1 MPNSAPYFTAE
12 EYTSRLAKTR
22 KAMEEKGID
31 TLIVVDPANM
41 NWLTGYD
48 GWSFYVPQAVV
59 VRGDE
64 LPFWFGRKS
73 DGEGARV
80 TTYLPDENVLH
91 YEENYIQTT
100 ERHPFDRLA
109 EIIIERNW
117 GSSTIGLEMDCH
129 YFNANCF
136 KALESHLPN
145 ASLKNSFELVNW
157 QRAIKSKLELEYMR
171 TAGRI
176 IERVYDRIQEVIRP
190 GVRQCDV
197 IAEIYATGTRGLP
210 DAGGDYPAVVPL
222 VGAGSDLAAPH
233 LTWSDK
239 LFRAD
244 EAVMF
249 ELAGA
254 HRHYHAPL
262 SRTFYLG
269 KPPEKFNDAAAAVV
283 EGIDAGLSNAKPGNY
298 CEDIAIAL
306 YTSIEK
312 RGYRKDSRTGYSI
325 GIGYPPDW
333 GEHSMSLRRGE
344 KIELVPGMTFH
355 FMPALWLGDWGMV
368 ITESLVIT
376 ENGCETIANYP
387 RRLLTV
393 S

>member
-1 MPNSAPYFTAE
+1 VPNLAPYFTLE
-12 EYTSRLAKTR
+12 EYAARLAKTR
-22 KAMEEKGID
+22 KAMEQKGID
-31 TLIVVDPANM
+31 TLVVVDPANM
-41 NWLTGYD
+41 YWLTGYD

-73 DGEGARV
+73 DGQGARV
-80 TTYLPDENVLH
+80 TTYLPDDHVLW

-109 EIIIERNW
+109 EIFIERGW
-117 GSSTIGLEMDCH
+117 GSSTVGLEMDAS
-129 YFNANCF
+129 YFTINAY
-136 KALESHLPN
+136 KALETHLPN
-145 ASLKNSFELVNW
+145 AKLKNSFELVNW
-157 QRAIKSKLELEYMR
+157 QRAIKSRQELDYMR

-176 IERVYDRIQEVIRP
+176 IERVYDRISEVIRP

-197 IAEIYATGTRGLP
+197 IAEIFSTGARGLP
-210 DAGGDYPAVVPL
+210 DAGGDYAAVVPL

-239 LFRAD
+239 PFLAD

-269 KPPEKFNDAAAAVV
+269 KPQDKFLDAASAVV
-283 EGIDAGLSNAKPGNY
+283 EGIDAALAKAKPGNF

-306 YTSIEK
+306 YDAVEK
-312 RGYRKDSRTGYSI
+312 RGYRKESRTGYSI

-344 KIELVPGMTFH
+344 KIELQPGMAFH
-355 FMPALWLGDWGMV
+355 FMPALWMGDWGMV

-376 ENGCETIANYP
+376 ETGCETLTNYP
-387 RRLLTV
+387 RRLLEI